1 MSFRSKLVGT
11 WRLLSI
17 KLVDAK
23 GSEVGHPFGEQV
35 QGVIMY
41 APDGYMSS
49 LISGADIQPWQKW
62 NDPSTEE
69 ALLVAK
75 LMNGYTGK
83 FFLDEVP
90 GNKQTVFHEIRV
102 ALPPNFAGGTQMR
115 NVELKEA
122 DPSMLMTI
130 TVDHEVEV
138 LGQKGYLVLDWRKEQ
153 RNEATKPAAAVEN
166 MGHHQSRK

>member
-17 KLVDAK
+17 KLVDAE
-23 GSEVGHPFGEQV
+23 GSEVGQPWGEQV

-49 LISGADIQPWQKW
+49 LVSGADVQPWRIW
-62 NDPSTEE
+62 NDPSTDE
-69 ALLVAK
+69 ALLTAK

-102 ALPPNFAGGTQMR
+102 ALPPNFAGGTQKR

-122 DPSMLMTI
+122 VPVPLMTI
-130 TVDHEVEV
+130 TVDNEVEV
-138 LGQKGYLVLDWRKEQ
+138 LGQKGFLVLDWRKEQ
-153 RNEATKPAAAVEN
+153 HNEATKPAATVEH
-166 MGHHQSRK
+166 MGEHQSRK